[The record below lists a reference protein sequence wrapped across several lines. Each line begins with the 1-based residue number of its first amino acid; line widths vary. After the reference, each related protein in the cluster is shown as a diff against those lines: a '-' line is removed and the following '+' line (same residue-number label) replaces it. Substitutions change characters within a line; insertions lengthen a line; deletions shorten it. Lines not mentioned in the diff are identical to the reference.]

1 MSITNRAI
9 INQKN
14 KDRVREGLCLIR
26 KKTQT
31 NRECKQTEKINN
43 NELYCFGIISMI
55 TVRLYERSSG
65 YLFSKGDSV

>member
-31 NRECKQTEKINN
+31 NRECKQIEKLIKKNFIVSV
-43 NELYCFGIISMI
+43 LYQ
-55 TVRLYERSSG
+55 
-65 YLFSKGDSV
+65 

>member
-31 NRECKQTEKINN
+31 NRECKQIEKLIKKK
-43 NELYCFGIISMI
+43 LYCFGIISMI
-55 TVRLYERSSG
+55 TVRL
-65 YLFSKGDSV
+65 